1 MWGGYVFKP
10 EVLDCGHRLAKLE
23 IHNMASQEKL
33 NALTALLQEVF
44 QEGQEIDSAE
54 FPYIVIKGD
63 INGKGILWSGQGH
76 NKQFIFNSNPDR
88 FFISE
93 NIDIAKGKHLSIN
106 NIKVVDEKEL
116 GPTITKSNL
125 KEVGHLKGLIVDG
138 GLSVNQYLVYDSI
151 SDRLGLG
158 TDQPK
163 AAVNIIDQNV
173 DIVIGAS
180 SITTAMIGTYNY
192 TDLELRTDNT
202 ARIQIMAGGN
212 VVIGNP
218 AVGDTKVIVIG
229 SLGINVN
236 NPDPRSSLHVNGA
249 LKFND
254 KLHLSGNEPPSSGGF
269 NEGDVVWNN
278 YPISGKFVG
287 WVCTKA
293 GSPGIWNGFGR
304 IE

>member
-1 MWGGYVFKP
+1 
-10 EVLDCGHRLAKLE
+10 
-23 IHNMASQEKL
+23 MASQEKL
-33 NALTALLQEVF
+33 NALTTLLQEVF

-63 INGKGILWSGQGH
+63 INGKGILWSGQGY

-93 NIDIAKGKHLSIN
+93 NIDLAKAKHLSIN

-116 GPTITKSNL
+116 GPTVTKSSL
-125 KEVGHLKGLIVDG
+125 REVGRLKGLIVDG

-163 AAVNIIDQNV
+163 AAVNIIDQTV
-173 DIVIGAS
+173 DIVIGAEG
-180 SITTAMIGTYNY
+180 TNTARIGTYNY
-192 TDLELRTDNT
+192 TDLELGTDNT
-202 ARIQIMAGGN
+202 ARIQIKAGGN

-218 AVGDTKVIVIG
+218 AVGDTKVTIIG

-236 NPDPRSSLHVNGA
+236 NPDPRSTLHVNGA

-254 KLHLSGNEPPSSGGF
+254 KLHLSGNEPPSSGSF
-269 NEGDVVWNN
+269 TEGDVVWNSS
-278 YPISGKFVG
+278 PQAGKSIG
-287 WVCTKA
+287 WVCVQP

>member
-1 MWGGYVFKP
+1 
-10 EVLDCGHRLAKLE
+10 
-23 IHNMASQEKL
+23 MASQEKL
-33 NALTALLQEVF
+33 NALTTLLQEVF

-88 FFISE
+88 FFVSE
-93 NIDIAKGKHLSIN
+93 NIDLAKGKYLSIN
-106 NIKVVDEKEL
+106 NIKLIDEKEL
-116 GPTITKSNL
+116 GSTVTKSSL
-125 KEVGHLKGLIVDG
+125 REVGRLKGLIVDG
-138 GLSVNQYLVYDSI
+138 GLSVNQYLVYDSV

-173 DIVIGAS
+173 DIVIGAEG
-180 SITTAMIGTYNY
+180 TNTARIGTYNY
-192 TDLELRTDNT
+192 TDLELGTDNT
-202 ARIQIMAGGN
+202 ARIQIKAGGN

-218 AVGDTKVIVIG
+218 AVGDTKVTIIG

-236 NPDPRSSLHVNGA
+236 NPDPRSTLHVNGA

-254 KLHLSGNEPPSSGGF
+254 KLHLSGNEPPSSGSF
-269 NEGDVVWNN
+269 TEGDVVWNSS
-278 YPISGKFVG
+278 PQAGKSIG
-287 WVCTKA
+287 WVCVQP